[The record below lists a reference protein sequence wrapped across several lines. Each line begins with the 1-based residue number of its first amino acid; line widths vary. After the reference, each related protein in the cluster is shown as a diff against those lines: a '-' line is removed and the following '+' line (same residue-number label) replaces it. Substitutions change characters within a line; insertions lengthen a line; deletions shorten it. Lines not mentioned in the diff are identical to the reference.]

1 MRFIQDKSG
10 TAVVVL
16 GLALPALVGGV
27 AAAVDHANL
36 ASRRAKLQVDTSKN
50 PLGARIWG
58 AGCVNDGREHGI
70 WASMVRFAG

>member
-1 MRFIQDKSG
+1 MS
-10 TAVVVL
+10 
-16 GLALPALVGGV
+16 
-27 AAAVDHANL
+27 ANRSQL
-36 ASRRAKLQVDTSKN
+36 DTSKN

>member
-1 MRFIQDKSG
+1 MKEWLPIETAPKDG
-10 TAVVVL
+10 TPVVVFD
-16 GLALPALVGGV
+16 GHDACV
-27 AAAVDHANL
+27 AQL
-36 ASRRAKLQVDTSKN
+36 DTSKN

>member
-1 MRFIQDKSG
+1 MSPSPYISFQPIR
-10 TAVVVL
+10 VL
-16 GLALPALVGGV
+16 IDGHDSEGRLVLADDQL
-27 AAAVDHANL
+27 
-36 ASRRAKLQVDTSKN
+36 DTSKN

>member
-1 MRFIQDKSG
+1 MSVRPMHGFLIVADDLK
-10 TAVVVL
+10 ANVFW
-16 GLALPALVGGV
+16 ALERP
-27 AAAVDHANL
+27 
-36 ASRRAKLQVDTSKN
+36 KLDTSKN

>member
-1 MRFIQDKSG
+1 MQ
-10 TAVVVL
+10 L
-16 GLALPALVGGV
+16 
-27 AAAVDHANL
+27 
-36 ASRRAKLQVDTSKN
+36 DTSKN

>member
-1 MRFIQDKSG
+1 MTVGDLLTRYRDEVTPTKRGAFRE
-10 TAVVVL
+10 TV
-16 GLALPALVGGV
+16 AL
-27 AAAVDHANL
+27 NL
-36 ASRRAKLQVDTSKN
+36 FLRHRLSKLDTSKN